1 MLTTSYSTGLINCL
15 IQPACFLRSSFNLVS
30 HSARTTEPLLSTGAK
45 EVSLL
50 FYEVDYGI
58 IAATTRDFVEAIDML
73 IECQNNDYEKYM
85 DFVFEL
91 ALDLSKSKLYPAEW
105 TPIV

>member
-1 MLTTSYSTGLINCL
+1 M
-15 IQPACFLRSSFNLVS
+15 VS
-30 HSARTTEPLLSTGAK
+30 HSARTTEPFLSTGAK

-73 IECQNNDYEKYM
+73 IECQKNDYEKYM